1 MAAGLLNPLDDR
13 AIAASTPPTRM
24 ASGNLSCTK
33 RNSGRSHWRCGG
45 APAVRPG
52 WSDALRSC
60 CAAMI
65 AYVLLT
71 RFEVHDNSPSN
82 PEADATIEL
91 ATPARGITDAVT
103 GPGSFINLRY
113 QDFKLL

>member
-1 MAAGLLNPLDDR
+1 
-13 AIAASTPPTRM
+13 
-24 ASGNLSCTK
+24 
-33 RNSGRSHWRCGG
+33 
-45 APAVRPG
+45 
-52 WSDALRSC
+52 
-60 CAAMI
+60 MI

-82 PEADATIEL
+82 PEADATVEL

>member
-1 MAAGLLNPLDDR
+1 
-13 AIAASTPPTRM
+13 
-24 ASGNLSCTK
+24 
-33 RNSGRSHWRCGG
+33 
-45 APAVRPG
+45 
-52 WSDALRSC
+52 
-60 CAAMI
+60 MI

-82 PEADATIEL
+82 PEADATVEL

-113 QDFKLL
+113 QDFNVIKINSLDGPCRPGDRSCNAPDSDGQRAT